1 MKKLFRSRR
10 KGFTVLELCLALV
23 LLTPVLFLATNLI
36 HLSSNAVVGT
46 EQKTVVARQDAE
58 VVAQLNET
66 VRETAVAFTIPKLS
80 FVQQNF
86 TTGWDYFGLMEDV
99 HIPAAASRNGRELN
113 NVRAVVYIEYAG
125 SSAPSYVPETANLLH
140 TPDGYFVQHVLSHDF
155 KDVNG
160 IEHSYSLEFLPT
172 DPTQKAAQSIT
183 YDFHVDVTNSEGD
196 AVGDGKD
203 MDIKTMLT
211 SLNALQVVYQGSR
224 TNPAVAI
231 AFRSDFLPTHS
242 TSQLV
247 GAKPTATVTMVLDL
261 SGSMTYAFGS
271 GTRVSALKE
280 TAIRFV
286 EKLSAND
293 QVNVVLIPFATLS
306 PDSTNY
312 EKRTLPTRYHFNAAR
327 DKNELIRQI
336 NSLYA
341 NGSTNVGDGLR
352 HAHYQLNKMQQ
363 DGVNMGK
370 QFLILMTDGEMIDYC
385 VAGNSEEDYKNFNHP
400 LRRHAA
406 YYVRRYGFDLGPG
419 TLEFN
424 PITNNGTVNYSGGVT
439 FYRSRYGAYS
449 EGPRDYM
456 KAMARKITDQFDIE
470 TFLISLADGMPE
482 ADRKA
487 LQEAFDTDKI
497 FDVDSLTKFET
508 TFEQINQ
515 NINQVMWAFEGPRI

>member
-10 KGFTVLELCLALV
+10 KGFTLLELCLALV
-23 LLTPVLFLATNLI
+23 LLTPVLFLASNLL
-36 HLSSNAVVGT
+36 HLSSSAVVGT

-58 VVAQLNET
+58 MVAQLNET
-66 VRETAVAFTIPKLS
+66 VRETAVAFTIPKFS
-80 FVQQNF
+80 FMQQNL
-86 TTGWDYFGLMEDV
+86 TTGWDYFGLMEGV
-99 HIPAAASRNGRELN
+99 HIPAAASRTGKELN
-113 NVRAVVYIEYAG
+113 NVRAVVYVEYAG
-125 SSAPSYVPETANLLH
+125 PSVPGYVPDTANLLN
-140 TPDGYFVQHVLSHDF
+140 TPDGYFIQHVLSHDF

-160 IEHSYSLEFLPT
+160 IDHTYSLEFLPT

-183 YDFHVDVTNSEGD
+183 YDFRVDVTNADGD

-203 MDIKTMLT
+203 MEIKTMLT

-224 TNPAVAI
+224 SNPAVAI

-242 TSQLV
+242 TSQL
-247 GAKPTATVTMVLDL
+247 ATERPTATVTMVLDL
-261 SGSMTYAFGS
+261 SGSMTQSFGS

-280 TAIRFV
+280 TAIKFV

-293 QVNVVLIPFATLS
+293 QINVVLIPFATIS

-312 EKRTLPTRYHFNAAR
+312 ERRQLPTKYYFNASR
-327 DKNELIRQI
+327 DKDALIRQI
-336 NSLYA
+336 QSLSA

-352 HAHYQLNKMQQ
+352 HAHYQLKQMEHF
-363 DGVNMGK
+363 GVKMGK
-370 QFLILMTDGEMIDYC
+370 QFLILMTDGEMNEFSI
-385 VAGNSEEDYKNFNHP
+385 AGPKDSDIRNFNHEH
-400 LRRHAA
+400 RRNAG
-406 YYVRRYGFDLGPG
+406 YYPKIMPNTRMI
-419 TLEFN
+419 EIS
-424 PITNNGTVNYSGGVT
+424 PITNYGTVNFATGAT
-439 FYRSRYGAYS
+439 YRNSPYASYS

-456 KAMARKITDQFDIE
+456 KAMAKRITEEYDVE

-482 ADRKA
+482 ADKNA
-487 LQEAFDTDKI
+487 LKQAFDTQKV